1 MKNKIKKIYYGWWIS
16 VAGGLNTAISSIPT
30 FTGGSII
37 FKAIEEEFNWSR
49 AIVSGVASFGRFG
62 GALLGPLEGY
72 LTDRF
77 GAWKMIII
85 GFFIASLGLF
95 WLSTINTIIFYYLS
109 YLLVSL
115 GVSIGGFVPSM
126 SAVNVWMPHKRA
138 TAMSWVIGGSSFGG
152 FFMPLMV
159 LSMEE
164 LGWRL
169 TLVILGFLFIFS
181 GPLLA
186 YVIKKR
192 PDIEFLEKIKTS
204 KKNYIS
210 NSDMSPKMAIKSQP
224 FWILAFSHLFAN
236 ISVGALSA
244 HIFLYLTDETGVGLD
259 IITAGTILPIMSVLQ
274 FMGHISGGIVGDL
287 VNKKIILP
295 IFFLLQAI
303 AIIILAHAG
312 SYYMVILFS
321 VVWGV
326 GFGMRTP
333 TFHAMRG
340 DFFGGK
346 HYGTILGIN
355 AFPMGIGMMIAPVI
369 VGYLYD
375 TYDTYYYSFL
385 VMSALCILSCIL
397 ISIIKN
403 PKNYEKNQT
412 N

>member
-1 MKNKIKKIYYGWWIS
+1 MKNKIKKINYGWGIS

-159 LSMEE
+159 LSMEA

-169 TLVILGFLFIFS
+169 TLVILGFLFVFS

-259 IITAGTILPIMSVLQ
+259 IITAVTILPIMSVLQ

-321 VVWGV
+321 VIWGV

-385 VMSALCILSCIL
+385 VMAALCILSCIL